1 MEKEENLNQENIES
15 EISNENNE
23 TDNKS
28 DDNKEENKVVEEE
41 KELTPEERI
50 KELEDKLARTF
61 AEMENQRRRFEKEK
75 DDAYEYGGFA
85 FAKEALN
92 LIDNLARSKLILES
106 DDALKDTEAL
116 KKTLEHFDIIN
127 KDLISIFT
135 KNNIKPIDCL
145 NKKLDPNL
153 HQAMMEIEDD
163 KKEPGTIVQEVQKGF
178 MIKDRLL
185 RPSLVGVS
193 KKTEKKEL
201 TPEERI
207 KELEDKL
214 ARTFAEMENQR
225 RRFEKEKDDAYEYGG
240 FAFAKEALNLID
252 NLARSKLILE
262 SDDALKD
269 TEALKKTLEH
279 FDIINKDLISIF
291 TKNNIKPIDCLNK
304 KLDPNLHQA
313 MMEIE
318 DDQKEP
324 GTIVQEVQKGFMIKD
339 RLLRPSLVGV
349 SKKTEKKE
357 EKSEENKENLN
368 K

>member
-1 MEKEENLNQENIES
+1 MEKEENLNQENAKAET
-15 EISNENNE
+15 SNEE
-23 TDNKS
+23 IEVDKQP
-28 DDNKEENKVVEEE
+28 DDKQEEIKEIEE
-41 KELTPEERI
+41 KAELSPEEKI

-75 DDAYEYGGFA
+75 DDAFDYGGFA

-106 DDALKDTEAL
+106 DE
-116 KKTLEHFDIIN
+116 
-127 KDLISIFT
+127 
-135 KNNIKPIDCL
+135 
-145 NKKLDPNL
+145 
-153 HQAMMEIEDD
+153 
-163 KKEPGTIVQEVQKGF
+163 
-178 MIKDRLL
+178 
-185 RPSLVGVS
+185 
-193 KKTEKKEL
+193 
-201 TPEERI
+201 
-207 KELEDKL
+207 
-214 ARTFAEMENQR
+214 
-225 RRFEKEKDDAYEYGG
+225 
-240 FAFAKEALNLID
+240 
-252 NLARSKLILE
+252 
-262 SDDALKD
+262 ALKD

-324 GTIVQEVQKGFMIKD
+324 GTIIQEVQKGFMIKD

-349 SKKTEKKE
+349 SKKTDKNDQKI
-357 EKSEENKENLN
+357 EENKENSD

>member
-15 EISNENNE
+15 ETSNENNE
-23 TDNKS
+23 TDKKL
-28 DDNKEENKVVEEE
+28 DDNKEENKVVE
-41 KELTPEERI
+41 
-50 KELEDKLARTF
+50 
-61 AEMENQRRRFEKEK
+61 
-75 DDAYEYGGFA
+75 
-85 FAKEALN
+85 
-92 LIDNLARSKLILES
+92 
-106 DDALKDTEAL
+106 
-116 KKTLEHFDIIN
+116 
-127 KDLISIFT
+127 
-135 KNNIKPIDCL
+135 
-145 NKKLDPNL
+145 
-153 HQAMMEIEDD
+153 
-163 KKEPGTIVQEVQKGF
+163 
-178 MIKDRLL
+178 
-185 RPSLVGVS
+185 
-193 KKTEKKEL
+193 EKKEL

-252 NLARSKLILE
+252 NFARSKLILE

-357 EKSEENKENLN
+357 EKSEQNKENLN

>member
-1 MEKEENLNQENIES
+1 MEKEENLNQENIKS
-15 EISNENNE
+15 EPSNENNE
-23 TDNKS
+23 ADKKQVDN
-28 DDNKEENKVVEEE
+28 EEE
-41 KELTPEERI
+41 SKVIEEKKELTPEEKI

-153 HQAMMEIEDD
+153 HQAMMEIED
-163 KKEPGTIVQEVQKGF
+163 
-178 MIKDRLL
+178 
-185 RPSLVGVS
+185 
-193 KKTEKKEL
+193 
-201 TPEERI
+201 
-207 KELEDKL
+207 
-214 ARTFAEMENQR
+214 N
-225 RRFEKEKDDAYEYGG
+225 
-240 FAFAKEALNLID
+240 
-252 NLARSKLILE
+252 
-262 SDDALKD
+262 
-269 TEALKKTLEH
+269 
-279 FDIINKDLISIF
+279 
-291 TKNNIKPIDCLNK
+291 
-304 KLDPNLHQA
+304 
-313 MMEIE
+313 
-318 DDQKEP
+318 QKEP

-349 SKKTEKKE
+349 SKKTEKKDD
-357 EKSEENKENLN
+357 KSEENKENLN

>member
-1 MEKEENLNQENIES
+1 MEKEENPKQETTASEASSKNKES
-15 EISNENNE
+15 EKQLDVNEELTNH
-23 TDNKS
+23 
-28 DDNKEENKVVEEE
+28 VEEE
-41 KELTPEERI
+41 KELSPEEKI
-50 KELEDKLARTF
+50 KELEDKLTRTF

-75 DDAYEYGGFA
+75 DDAFDYGGFA

-106 DDALKDTEAL
+106 DE
-116 KKTLEHFDIIN
+116 
-127 KDLISIFT
+127 
-135 KNNIKPIDCL
+135 
-145 NKKLDPNL
+145 
-153 HQAMMEIEDD
+153 
-163 KKEPGTIVQEVQKGF
+163 
-178 MIKDRLL
+178 
-185 RPSLVGVS
+185 
-193 KKTEKKEL
+193 
-201 TPEERI
+201 
-207 KELEDKL
+207 
-214 ARTFAEMENQR
+214 
-225 RRFEKEKDDAYEYGG
+225 
-240 FAFAKEALNLID
+240 
-252 NLARSKLILE
+252 
-262 SDDALKD
+262 ALKD

-349 SKKTEKKE
+349 SKKTEKKDD
-357 EKSEENKENLN
+357 KSQENKENLE